1 MACTQVILNFDQKQT
16 VASWLFL
23 SCLCIPFLLWLAT
36 VWTCL
41 LELSGSHG
49 GWKAPVP
56 QSLTGSCLVS
66 EGTRTKQFK
75 SVISLRSYGKAR
87 KNFLANLIQIR
98 KQGSSLGPLRIKIKK
113 KKKTIFKYLWD
124 HKASVEMPFEN
135 VFNRQR
141 TRHCLYP
148 VTQSNMPCP
157 VDSASARNLSGT
169 NFLSRIQTVSFPFPN
184 TFVFGFSF

>member
-113 KKKTIFKYLWD
+113 KKRLFLNIYEIIKLVLKCHLKMYLID
-124 HKASVEMPFEN
+124 KEQGIVYTPSPN
-135 VFNRQR
+135 
-141 TRHCLYP
+141 P
-148 VTQSNMPCP
+148 ICP
-157 VDSASARNLSGT
+157 AL
-169 NFLSRIQTVSFPFPN
+169 
-184 TFVFGFSF
+184 